1 MQAKAAAIVAGAVA
15 SMAFAGQALAQSN
28 VTIYGIADNGIEVI
42 NNASAA
48 AGADRTLARLSS
60 GNLSGSRLGFRGN
73 EDLGGGLK
81 AVFILEAGIGMD
93 TGTSLQGG
101 RMFGRQALVGLQGSF
116 GELYL
121 GRQNSMMLEWMSKYN
136 TMDNATWS
144 AKVHD
149 GAFSDRMDNA
159 IKYKNKFGGVELATY
174 YSTNY
179 NGQESSD
186 STKVGRQYGL
196 GVQYRA
202 NGFAMAALYD
212 QKQGTTLATKDNNDK
227 HLTLGARYKFGK
239 AEVLGGYLTRR
250 QEVVGAADVRT
261 NLVWIGGTYQVT
273 APLQLSASIYHT
285 DRKNSNQDPT
295 SVIAMAKYALSKRT
309 DLYLIGSY
317 ASNKDS
323 ATQAQTLG
331 VNGFNS
337 NVAAGKDQL
346 GVMAGVRHAF

>member
-1 MQAKAAAIVAGAVA
+1 MQAKTAAMVAGAIA
-15 SMAFAGQALAQSN
+15 SMALTGQVLAQSN
-28 VTIYGIADNGIEVI
+28 VSIYGVADNGIEII
-42 NNASAA
+42 NNASSA
-48 AGADRTLARLSS
+48 AGNDRTLTRLSS
-60 GNLSGSRLGFRGN
+60 GNLSGSRLGFRGA
-73 EDLGGGLK
+73 EDLGNGLK

-101 RMFGRQALVGLQGSF
+101 RMFGRQALIGLQGPL
-116 GELYL
+116 GNLYL

-159 IKYKNKFGGVELATY
+159 IKYTQKFGAVEMAAY

-179 NGQESSD
+179 NGQEISGSA
-186 STKVGRQYGL
+186 KAGRQYGL
-196 GVQYRA
+196 GAQYRGD
-202 NGFAMAALYD
+202 GFSMAALYD
-212 QKQGTTLATKDNNDK
+212 QKQGTTAATKDNADK

-250 QEVVGAADVRT
+250 VENVGAASVRT
-261 NLVWIGGTYQVT
+261 NLVWIGGSYQLT

-285 DRKNSNQDPT
+285 DRKNSDQDPT

-309 DLYLIGSY
+309 DLYLIASY
-317 ASNKDS
+317 ASNKSS
-323 ATQAQTLG
+323 ASQAQTLG
-331 VNGFNS
+331 VNGFGS
-337 NVAAGKDQL
+337 SVAAGKNQF
-346 GVMAGVRHAF
+346 GTMAGIRHTF

>member
-1 MQAKAAAIVAGAVA
+1 MQARKVAMVAGAIA
-15 SMAFAGQALAQSN
+15 SMVLTGQALAQSN
-28 VTIYGIADNGIEVI
+28 VTVYGIADSGIEVL
-42 NNASAA
+42 NNASSA
-48 AGADRTLARLSS
+48 AGADRTLTRLSS

-81 AVFILEAGIGMD
+81 AVFILEAGIGLD

-101 RMFGRQALVGLQGSF
+101 RMFGRQALIGLQGHW
-116 GELYL
+116 GNLYL

-159 IKYKNKFGGVELATY
+159 IKYTQKFGAVEMATY

-186 STKVGRQYGL
+186 SAKVGRQYGAGL
-196 GVQYRA
+196 QYR
-202 NGFAMAALYD
+202 GQGLSMAALYD
-212 QKQGTTLATKDNNDK
+212 QKQGTTLATKDNADK

-250 QEVVGAADVRT
+250 QQAAGAAAVRT
-261 NLVWIGGTYQVT
+261 NMVWFGGSYQVT
-273 APLQLSASIYHT
+273 GPLQLSASIYHT

-317 ASNKDS
+317 AANKDN

-331 VNGFNS
+331 VNGFGS
-337 NVAAGKDQL
+337 NVGAGKNQF
-346 GVMAGVRHAF
+346 GAMAGIRHAF

>member
-1 MQAKAAAIVAGAVA
+1 MQAKTAAMIAGAVA
-15 SMAFAGQALAQSN
+15 SIALTGQVFAQSN
-28 VTIYGIADNGIEVI
+28 VTIYGIADNGVEIL

-48 AGADRTLARLSS
+48 AGGSRSLTRLSS
-60 GNLSGSRLGFRGN
+60 GNLSGSRLGFRGA
-73 EDLGGGLK
+73 EDLGSGLK

-101 RMFGRQALVGLQGSF
+101 RMFGRQALIGLQGQW
-116 GELYL
+116 GNLYL

-159 IKYKNKFGGVELATY
+159 IKYTQKFGSVEMATY

-186 STKVGRQYGL
+186 SAKIGRQYGL
-196 GVQYRA
+196 GAQYRGE
-202 NGFAMAALYD
+202 GFSMAALYD
-212 QKQGTTLATKDNNDK
+212 QKQGTTLATKDNADK

-239 AEVLGGYLTRR
+239 AEVLGGYLMRR
-250 QEVVGAADVRT
+250 QEAAGAADVRT
-261 NLVWIGGTYQVT
+261 NMAWIGGSYQVT
-273 APLQLSASIYHT
+273 GPLQLSASVYHT

-309 DLYLIGSY
+309 DLYLIASY
-317 ASNKDS
+317 AANKDNAS
-323 ATQAQTLG
+323 QAQTLG
-331 VNGFNS
+331 VNGFGT
-337 NVAAGKDQL
+337 NVAAGKNQF
-346 GVMAGVRHAF
+346 GTMAGIRHAF